1 MEKSSDLKL
10 LFLILAGGGPE
21 HLRDEQTQR
30 LTWASKAS
38 PQSQVIWLKAGRKL
52 EYIDDSST
60 LYIPCEENE
69 LLLKTW
75 AGSKWCLENLL
86 FDVLIRTNVSTYFN
100 VYKLHDY
107 LERQSFTGVNFGG
120 HFQYTKSLSPIGHR
134 SLYISGTGI
143 FMGVEAVKSFTATS
157 IETFISTPDDIAITQ
172 MLRSNSNLNSISI
185 PRLSLSNHHI
195 FIPKHFYIRC
205 KTSWNSDLASIRM
218 KALHH
223 FFESKSRQQ
232 SFWSLGKIF
241 LIELNSIRFSV
252 ISILDYLLRVRV
264 AILEA
269 YTNTLMRK

>member
-1 MEKSSDLKL
+1 MEKSSHLKL

-21 HLRDEQTQR
+21 HLRDEGTQR

-38 PQSQVIWLKAGRKL
+38 IQNQVIWLKAGRNL
-52 EYIDDSST
+52 EFIDESST

-75 AGSKWCLENLL
+75 VGSKWCMENLH
-86 FDVLIRTNVSTYFN
+86 FDILIRTNVSTYFN
-100 VYKLHDY
+100 VYKLNNY
-107 LERQSFTGVNFGG
+107 LESQSFSGMNFGG
-120 HFQYTKSLSPIGHR
+120 HFQYTKLLSPVGHK

-143 FMGVEAVKSFTATS
+143 FMGVGAVKSFITTS
-157 IETFISTPDDIAITQ
+157 IEPFINTPDDIAITQ
-172 MLRSNSNLNSISI
+172 LLRSNAYLNSISI

-205 KTSWNSDLASIRM
+205 KTSWNPDLASKRM
-218 KALHH
+218 KALHR

-232 SFWSLGKIF
+232 SLWCLGKIF

-252 ISILDYLLRVRV
+252 RSIMDYLLRVRV
-264 AILEA
+264 SVLEA
-269 YTNTLMRK
+269 YINTLMRK